1 MKRLKMNDIRGELR
15 KQHAIPDM
23 PAAAEFWAQANA
35 RLDLEQQAAMRRA
48 RLTRAQFR
56 MVWSMAAAA
65 AGFAF
70 VIGLLWLNPTA
81 PQPLPTEMVIITPSA
96 LKSLDVRG
104 ECQSVMTLEGRKNK
118 GTIVLITGMPAD
130 RNGVTEQ

>member
-1 MKRLKMNDIRGELR
+1 MKRLKMNDIRGGLR
-15 KQHAIPDM
+15 GQHAVPGL
-23 PAAAEFWAQANA
+23 PPAAEFWTQANA
-35 RLDLEQQAAMRRA
+35 RLDREQQAAMRRA

-65 AGFAF
+65 ASFAF
-70 VIGLLWLNPTA
+70 VIGLLWLNPAT
-81 PQPLPTEMVIITPSA
+81 PQPLTAEMTAGTTSA

-118 GTIVLITGMPAD
+118 GTIVFITGLPTD
-130 RNGVTEQ
+130 